1 MKPTDAEHAARDADD
16 ARASIEALAQDAR
29 FTRQRAFAPLGAAG
43 QERLL
48 RARVLIVGLGALG
61 SHAAQSLARAGVGEL
76 VLADRDLVEPSN
88 LARQV
93 LYEPRHAQARVP
105 KVEAAAEML
114 ERLGGPTRI
123 EPHALH
129 VDAENLPRLA
139 HECALVLDGTDNLAT
154 RYLLNDHAVERGQPW
169 IHAAAVGSQ
178 ARALAIVPGEGPCL
192 CCLFPDP
199 PPPEALPS
207 CESAGVLEPAA
218 AAAAALQCG
227 LALRL
232 LGGAPAG
239 SAEHEPLRPAL
250 LALDVW
256 SGALSKLAVW
266 RDEACRCC
274 GAREFRYLEAGAQR
288 EPVVLCGRNAVQIP
302 GRGRALELESL
313 AARLE
318 QSALRPER
326 LGALVRF
333 EAEGARF
340 TVFADGRALIE
351 GTDDASRARTLYE
364 RWVGA

>member
-1 MKPTDAEHAARDADD
+1 MKPAPASSSASAPAGEVAD
-16 ARASIEALAQDAR
+16 EAR
-29 FTRQRAFAPLGAAG
+29 FARQRAFAPLGAAG
-43 QERLL
+43 QERLQ

-105 KVEAAAEML
+105 KVAAAAEML
-114 ERLGGPTRI
+114 ERLGGPTRL

-139 HECALVLDGTDNLAT
+139 LGCALVLDGTDNLAT

-178 ARALAIVPGEGPCL
+178 ARALAVLPGDGPCL
-192 CCLFPDP
+192 CCLYPDP

-227 LALRL
+227 LALRV
-232 LGGAPAG
+232 LGGVPPG
-239 SAEHEPLRPAL
+239 ESGHEPLRPAL

-256 SGALSKLAVW
+256 SGALSRLAVQ
-266 RDEACRCC
+266 RDPDCRCC

-288 EPVVLCGRNAVQIP
+288 EPLVLCGRNAVQIP
-302 GRGRALELESL
+302 GRERALELEAL
-313 AARLE
+313 
-318 QSALRPER
+318 ALRLVHSGVHVER
-326 LGALVRF
+326 LSAFLRF
-333 EAEGARF
+333 AADGARF
-340 TVFADGRALIE
+340 SVFADGRALIE
-351 GTDDASRARTLYE
+351 GTDDPLRARSLYE

>member
-1 MKPTDAEHAARDADD
+1 MTRADASQAAEAASGAHAH
-16 ARASIEALAQDAR
+16 EER
-29 FTRQRAFAPLGAAG
+29 FARQRAFAALGAAG
-43 QERLL
+43 QQRLQ

-105 KVEAAAEML
+105 KVDAAAEML
-114 ERLGGPTRI
+114 ARLGGPTRV
-123 EPHALH
+123 EAQALH

-139 HECALVLDGTDNLAT
+139 QGCALVLDGTDNLAT

-178 ARALAIVPGEGPCL
+178 ARALAVLPGAGPCL
-192 CCLFPDP
+192 CCLYPDP
-199 PPPEALPS
+199 PPPEALPN

-227 LALRL
+227 LALRV

-239 SAEHEPLRPAL
+239 EPGHEPLQAAL

-256 SGALSKLAVW
+256 SGALSRIAVQ
-266 RDEACRCC
+266 RDPACRCC

-302 GRGRALELESL
+302 GRGRALELEAL
-313 AARLE
+313 ARRLE
-318 QSALRPER
+318 QSALRVER
-326 LGALVRF
+326 LPALLRF
-333 EAEGARF
+333 ATENARF
-340 TVFADGRALIE
+340 SVFADGRALIE
-351 GTDDASRARTLYE
+351 GTDDPQRARSLYE